1 MKIMEVIKPS
11 DKLEKQLLDDARK
24 KADRILKNADN
35 ESGRILKEEMAR
47 AEKEIEELE
56 KNGQIEIDKLI
67 NEIKAVLPL
76 DIMRK
81 RLEFINITMNS
92 VLDEFFNE
100 INKKDFAD
108 ILRLSVLK
116 VKDIFKG
123 MKIKISCKGID
134 ENMIK
139 ELINQSIP
147 DVSINEISFDLQE
160 LGIVLESDDKKV
172 TYNSTILEL
181 KSYLLENYRGELVK
195 ELFAESI

>member
-1 MKIMEVIKPS
+1 MEIIKPS

-24 KADRILKNADN
+24 KADRILKNADK

-47 AEKEIEELE
+47 AEKEIAELE

-108 ILRLSVLK
+108 ILRLSILK

-147 DVSINEISFDLQE
+147 DVSINEISFDLKE

-195 ELFAESI
+195 ELFAENI